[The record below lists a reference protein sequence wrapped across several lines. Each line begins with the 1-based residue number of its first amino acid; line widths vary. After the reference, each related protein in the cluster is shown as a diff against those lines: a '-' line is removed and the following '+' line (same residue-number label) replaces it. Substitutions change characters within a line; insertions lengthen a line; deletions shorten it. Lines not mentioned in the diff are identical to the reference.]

1 MYDMELE
8 ASLGCLLMDV
18 ELHQQLGCVDLMRSF
33 ALIGHLYSRVVHD
46 KDFN

>member
-8 ASLGCLLMDV
+8 AFLGCLLMDV
-18 ELHQQLGCVDLMRSF
+18 ELHWQLGCVDLMRSL
-33 ALIGHLYSRVVHD
+33 ALIGQIYSRVVHG